1 MINEKYLEKK
11 LTEGLHALGVW
22 CEKYTNPFKAGYPDR
37 ICIEKTGK
45 VSWVEVKTPGEKLR
59 PLQEERRR
67 ELEGYGCPV
76 YVVDSE
82 EALRSVLECF
92 AQPGS
97 EPHNVESDDDKSHA
111 PRRRVKV
118 YLVAVRPSDVDPR
131 FTTQFF
137 RAIEQVVRSIRR
149 VKPITPLR
157 STRQG
162 SSPWYE
168 HMLVNLRLLSDCDA
182 VFMHKDQD
190 GIADCLIEKLFAE
203 RIGIPVFTDLEE
215 LRKYVQKLTD

>member
-59 PLQEERRR
+59 PLQEERKR

-82 EALRSVLECF
+82 ETLCSVLWRFTPPGSTCIVEASPDEIKTATIAGVQRRFDQWETNRLRSECNLGDGSYLVASVILCPLGDPDELYETIIYLER
-92 AQPGS
+92 
-97 EPHNVESDDDKSHA
+97 HDDDKRLTERKQLKHA
-111 PRRRVKV
+111 AFSNIWDAIL
-118 YLVAVRPSDVDPR
+118 YCETVDLGEIE
-131 FTTQFF
+131 TTN
-137 RAIEQVVRSIRR
+137 E
-149 VKPITPLR
+149 
-157 STRQG
+157 
-162 SSPWYE
+162 
-168 HMLVNLRLLSDCDA
+168 
-182 VFMHKDQD
+182 
-190 GIADCLIEKLFAE
+190 
-203 RIGIPVFTDLEE
+203 
-215 LRKYVQKLTD
+215 